1 MTTRPGSPVS
11 DEPDTQLPQEGSQ
24 TGPPW
29 WRDRSLRRWLTGM
42 VAAFGLGVA
51 ANTVAIPYV
60 IFEPG
65 PAIDV
70 LGTDSVDGED
80 RLRIQIEQ
88 APTYPTTGELDF
100 TTVLLRGGPGRSVT
114 AVDVLAAWLD
124 PESDVYDYEQIY
136 PPQVT
141 REEVDELVRV
151 QMATSQQTSAVVAL
165 RALGY
170 QVPEIITVTRVA
182 EGAPSGDVLQVGD
195 VLVSMAGRPVD
206 DHRVLREGIEQA
218 IAGTSIE
225 VVVERAGQQM
235 TLHPMTGTADD
246 GRTILGIVLGV
257 DYELPFPVTIDADR
271 VGGSSA
277 GLMFSL
283 GVYDRLTEG
292 ALTGGQRIAGTG
304 TINHLGQVGPIG
316 GIAQKL
322 VGARRAGADYFLA
335 PADNCAEVIGR
346 EPVGLTVVP
355 VATFEQARHAV
366 TEIADGHAADLPRC
380 ATTDSPPGH

>member
-1 MTTRPGSPVS
+1 M
-11 DEPDTQLPQEGSQ
+11 PQEGSE

-29 WRDRSLRRWLTGM
+29 WRDRSRWRWFTGM
-42 VAAFGLGVA
+42 VVAFGLGAA

-65 PAIDV
+65 PAVDV
-70 LGTDSVDGED
+70 LGTETVDGED

-88 APTYPTTGELDF
+88 APTYPTTGQLDF

-114 AVDVLAAWLD
+114 VVDVVAAWLD

-141 REEVDELVRV
+141 REEVDEFNRV
-151 QMATSQQTSAVVAL
+151 QMATSQQTSVVVAL
-165 RALGY
+165 RALGRE
-170 QVPEIITVTRVA
+170 VPEIVTVTRVA
-182 EGAPSGDVLQVGD
+182 EGASGDALQAGD
-195 VLVSMAGRPVD
+195 VLVSVAGRPVD
-206 DHRVLREGIEQA
+206 DHRVLRERIEQTA
-218 IAGTSIE
+218 AGVPIE
-225 VVVERAGQQM
+225 VVVERDGQQVA
-235 TLHPMTGTADD
+235 LHPMTRSADD
-246 GRTILGIVLGV
+246 GRTVLGIVLGV
-257 DYELPFPVTIDADR
+257 DYELPFPVTIDADN

-304 TINHLGQVGPIG
+304 TISQSGEVGPIG

-322 VGARRAGADYFLA
+322 VGAQRAGAAYFLA
-335 PADNCAEVIGR
+335 PADNCAEVVGR
-346 EPVGLTVVP
+346 EPDGLAVVP
-355 VATFEQARHAV
+355 VASFEEARHAV
-366 TEIADGHAADLPRC
+366 TEIAGGRGVDLPRC
-380 ATTDSPPGH
+380 TATEGHPSQQG